1 MNDRKTIL
9 AIDYNNVLFTSYYG
23 EKLVNSNGQN
33 LNAVKSFF
41 NKIRSFKET
50 FEPDYI
56 VFAND
61 LSRSSTFRRKM
72 YPGYK
77 AQRKPMDPDIF
88 NQMKIASKLVGL
100 LGFQF
105 INNPLYEADDILG
118 MIAHWG
124 MDHDMDTV
132 IISSDRDLYQ
142 LVSTHTY
149 IMSPRNND
157 LIDLDYMHDMYQLTP
172 SQWIDLKILQGDQS
186 DNITGVRGIGNK
198 TATQLMLEYGSVDN
212 IYNHLSE
219 LKPNV
224 RDNLIN
230 GRNDIPTT
238 RTLVT
243 IVTDYSKINLEESM
257 LFRKAPFTV
266 AIYSYL
272 NEIEL
277 PSLIIPMKYSLLPQL
292 NDKIEIHDQAQIPS
306 NN

>member
-23 EKLVNSNGQN
+23 EKLMNSQGQN

-257 LFRKAPFTV
+257 LYRKAPFTT

-272 NEIEL
+272 NEVEL

-292 NDKIEIHDQAQIPS
+292 NDKIEIHDRAQIPS

>member
-1 MNDRKTIL
+1 
-9 AIDYNNVLFTSYYG
+9 
-23 EKLVNSNGQN
+23 
-33 LNAVKSFF
+33 
-41 NKIRSFKET
+41 
-50 FEPDYI
+50 
-56 VFAND
+56 
-61 LSRSSTFRRKM
+61 
-72 YPGYK
+72 
-77 AQRKPMDPDIF
+77 MDPDIF

-157 LIDLDYMHDMYQLTP
+157 LIDLNYMHDMYQLTP

-186 DNITGVRGIGNK
+186 DNIIGVRGIGNK

-224 RDNLIN
+224 RDNLVN
-230 GRNDIPTT
+230 GRNNIPIT

-243 IVTDYSKINLEESM
+243 IVTDYSKINLEEAM
-257 LFRKAPFTV
+257 LYRKAPFTT
-266 AIYSYL
+266 AIYAYL

-277 PSLIIPMKYSLLPQL
+277 PSLMAPMKYSLLPQL
-292 NDKIEIHDQAQIPS
+292 NDRIEIHDQAQIPS

>member
-23 EKLVNSNGQN
+23 EKLLNSQGQN

-61 LSRSSTFRRKM
+61 LSRASTFRRKM

-157 LIDLDYMHDMYQLTP
+157 LIDLNYMHDMYKLTP

-224 RDNLIN
+224 RDNLIK